1 MANLDPGVVESVIN
15 SNFKTLAEQVASNTA
30 NHQHRLQLIAESSV
44 GQIVNRMNAVDPIE
58 ASAVGI
64 VNRSGL
70 SEQVASLAAAVAAI
84 QQMMKGAQTTL
95 PETGQG

>member
-44 GQIVNRMNAVDPIE
+44 GQIVNKMNSIDPVEAVSV
-58 ASAVGI
+58 ANTV
-64 VNRSGL
+64 RSDLPG
-70 SEQVASLAAAVAAI
+70 AVAALGATVATL
-84 QQMMKGAQTTL
+84 QQIIKGAQTT
-95 PETGQG
+95 PPVT

>member
-44 GQIVNRMNAVDPIE
+44 GQIVNKMNAIDPIE
-58 ASAVGI
+58 AVATTTALRSDLPGAISALG
-64 VNRSGL
+64 
-70 SEQVASLAAAVAAI
+70 AATATL
-84 QQMMKGAQTTL
+84 QQLIKGAQTT
-95 PETGQG
+95 PPPT

>member
-44 GQIVNRMNAVDPIE
+44 GQIVNRMNSVDPIE
-58 ASAVGI
+58 SASVSGVI
-64 VNRSGL
+64 RSDL
-70 SEQVASLAAAVAAI
+70 SKEMASLGAAI
-84 QQMMKGAQTTL
+84 AGLQQMMKGAQSTPPTT
-95 PETGQG
+95 

>member
-44 GQIVNRMNAVDPIE
+44 GQIVNRMNSVDPVE
-58 ASAVGI
+58 ALAVGG
-64 VNRSGL
+64 VSRSDL
-70 SEQVASLAAAVAAI
+70 SKEVAALGAAVAGM
-84 QQMMKGAQTTL
+84 QQIIKGAQTT
-95 PETGQG
+95 PPVT